1 MLKRLLFLVMIL
13 MLLVPVAVQAQTPVA
28 LDTVD
33 IDLWP
38 EYDRSGV
45 LVIFRIS
52 LSSQTPLPTNLS
64 LRIPAAVGNP
74 YAVAGRQADGS
85 LFNLPYTREV
95 SGIWASIN
103 FTADVAEL
111 QLEYYDPTLTIDSQ
125 HRQYDFFWPGDYAV
139 GNLTIQI
146 QQPFGASDMLI
157 APSFGAGIRGGDG
170 LMYYTRDVGPLN
182 AGQTIEISLEYNKA
196 SDTFTA
202 QNMTVQPA
210 GEVTEDEGGSS
221 QIPQIALWV
230 SLIILAV
237 ALIVTGIVWYVRSGQ
252 QSRAPASRRRHSPA
266 AERPVNPD
274 PAGGRD
280 IYCHNCGRRAQAG
293 DRFCRSCGTP
303 IRID

>member
-52 LSSQTPLPTNLS
+52 LSSQTPLPANIS
-64 LRIPAAVGNP
+64 IRIPAAVGNP

-170 LMYYTRDVGPLN
+170 LMYYTRDVGQLN

-210 GEVTEDEGGSS
+210 GEVTEDGGGSS
-221 QIPQIALWV
+221 PVLQIALWV
-230 SLIILAV
+230 ILIVLAI

-252 QSRAPASRRRHSPA
+252 QSREPRRRHSPA
-266 AERPVNPD
+266 TVRPVNPD